1 MQLNA
6 PDATERSIPTNQDTL
21 AKKCSTE
28 AHTCDGVVW
37 QSMQKR
43 CEVGGWSVYFDKYIL
58 QFGQICFLFRQ
69 IQILSGTKIQVWL
82 TRVTDRTV
90 PWLPSTTSSQLP
102 QGFVLCVTLICISHY
117 ICICIFIIF
126 VLCVTL
132 ICICH
137 YNLLYQ
143 YHLSSSTTDILLLF
157 FVCLRICATK
167 MLQWGP
173 FVESTLDFQCF
184 RI

>member
-90 PWLPSTTSSQLP
+90 PWLPQCPPPPPANCPKDLY
-102 QGFVLCVTLICISHY
+102 CVSHS
-117 ICICIFIIF
+117 FAFLIIF
-126 VLCVTL
+126 VFVFSLYLYCVSHSFAFVIIICCINIIYHQVQL
-132 ICICH
+132 I
-137 YNLLYQ
+137 YY
-143 YHLSSSTTDILLLF
+143 YSFLF
-157 FVCLRICATK
+157 A
-167 MLQWGP
+167 W
-173 FVESTLDFQCF
+173 ESAQLKCF
-184 RI
+184 NGDPL